1 MSLVMRMKTFGLLL
15 ASLPTALFFLV
26 GSFSFFYTTVIALI
40 TKKEW
45 RRILFLVAGIDIHKV
60 QSKYRLL
67 KI

>member
-1 MSLVMRMKTFGLLL
+1 MSLVTRMKTFGLTPN
-15 ASLPTALFFLV
+15 SFVFLM

-45 RRILFLVAGIDIHKV
+45 RRILFLAAGIDIHKV
-60 QSKYRLL
+60 QRKYRLL